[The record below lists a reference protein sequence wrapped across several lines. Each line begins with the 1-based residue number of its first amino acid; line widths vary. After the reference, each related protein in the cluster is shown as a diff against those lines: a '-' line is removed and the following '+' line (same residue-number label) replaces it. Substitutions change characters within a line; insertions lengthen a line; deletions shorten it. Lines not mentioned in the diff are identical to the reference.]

1 MATPEDCPYDSAMD
15 RRANTINDHA
25 VRISLLE
32 QSMDRISNSLEA
44 INGNINKLVW
54 TVAVAIIG
62 AVMKFVMSGG
72 MS

>member
-1 MATPEDCPYDSAMD
+1 MSVPPDCPYDEALD

-32 QSMDRISNSLEA
+32 QSMNRISKSLED

-54 TVAVAIIG
+54 TVAIAIIA
-62 AVMKFVMSGG
+62 AVMKFVIGG
-72 MS
+72 GLV